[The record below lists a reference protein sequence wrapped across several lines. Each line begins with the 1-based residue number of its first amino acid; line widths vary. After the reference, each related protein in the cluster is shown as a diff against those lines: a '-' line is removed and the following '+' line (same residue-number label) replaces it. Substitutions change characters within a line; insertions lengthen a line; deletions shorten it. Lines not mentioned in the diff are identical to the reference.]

1 MTQNIASVK
10 KNITKVNNNKLSIIH
25 LYMNSHISKKLTLG
39 SFKSMQTSVQFWI
52 QKRSQIHSEI
62 GKTLSGTPTKF

>member
-1 MTQNIASVK
+1 
-10 KNITKVNNNKLSIIH
+10 
-25 LYMNSHISKKLTLG
+25 MNSHISKKLTLG
-39 SFKSMQTSVQFWI
+39 SFKSMQTSMYFWI